1 MRRISA
7 SFDTGGVQAPS
18 QKPRVWNV
26 PFDFRTIVTGAC
38 VFIGYYLG
46 ARIGLALTFQPH
58 PVSVL
63 WPPNSILVAA
73 LLLTPARIWWFVL
86 LAAFPAHCTAQLQ
99 SHIPPPMILC
109 WFISNACEAVISAGL
124 TRYLVGR
131 PIRFTSLLDAGIFCL
146 CAVLISPFLSS
157 FLDAAFV
164 LWNHW
169 GQDAYWQL
177 IRIRFPS
184 SALAALIVVPLVV
197 TWARNGIP
205 RLRSP
210 PLSRY
215 LEACV
220 LFLRLFSV
228 SYVVLY
234 EFGSGAHSALLF
246 LPLPFLLWAAIRFGS
261 LGASSAISIVS
272 FLAIWS
278 GSHGHGPFSGRTA
291 EENALSIQ
299 IFLIALAIPL
309 MFLAAVIEERTK
321 GQGQLRESEERMSLA
336 ADAANLGLWIWN
348 IPGDDLWVTEK
359 WRKLFGFADS
369 ERVTFARLLQVVHP
383 GDRERMKQLVQH
395 MFEHGGEYESEYR
408 VIRPDGTTRWISGHG
423 SVELDEHGK
432 PDFARGVSRD
442 VTKRKIAEEELSES
456 EARFGTIA
464 DAAPVLIWMSG
475 VDKLCTFFNKPWLEF
490 TGRSLEQEMGN
501 GWAEGVHPDDL
512 QRCHDIYVS
521 AFDAREPFVMQY
533 RLRRHDGEYRWISD
547 SGVPRYDAKKNFV
560 GYIGSCVDVTELINK
575 DLALRQSEERM
586 RLAADAVNLGIW
598 EWNLANDEIW
608 ATNERRA
615 LLGWPSSG
623 KIRFDDFI
631 SRLHPDDRN
640 RIRHAIEEA
649 IHNGR
654 DYDSE
659 YRLVLPDG
667 IIRWMATRGSVHLDS
682 DGKPSRFLGIS
693 IDITARKQAELEA
706 LQRREEIGHLSRVAV
721 MGELTA
727 SIAHELNQPLSG
739 IISNA
744 SAGQRFIDRGDIDLR
759 EFRELLADIV
769 ADGRR
774 AGDVIRG
781 IQTMVKKGGPTRQR
795 LNVNDLVAN
804 VVHMINSN
812 AMHHSCEVQ
821 TLLEANLPPIEADP
835 IQLQQVLINLVINAF
850 DAMRNTSLSRRKVV
864 IATERNGDGVICMS
878 VRDYG
883 TGISEQARE
892 RLFDHFFTT
901 KVEGL
906 GMGLGIVRSIVE
918 SHGGTVAGENV
929 DGGGARF
936 HFTLPAG
943 AAVGC

>member
-1 MRRISA
+1 MRSISA

-73 LLLTPARIWWFVL
+73 LLLTPPRIWWFVL
-86 LAAFPAHCTAQLQ
+86 LAAFPAHCAAQLQ
-99 SHIPPPMILC
+99 SHVPPLMILC
-109 WFISNACEAVISAGL
+109 WFISNSCEAVISAGL

-131 PIRFTSLLDAGIFCL
+131 PIRFRSLRDAGIFCL
-146 CAVLISPFLSS
+146 CAVIIGPFLSS

-164 LWNHW
+164 VWNHW
-169 GQDAYWQL
+169 GQDVYWKL
-177 IRIRFPS
+177 IRIRFS
-184 SALAALIVVPLVV
+184 SNALAALIVVPLIV
-197 TWARNGIP
+197 TWAMNGIP
-205 RLRSP
+205 RLRRAR
-210 PLSRY
+210 LSRY

-220 LFLRLFSV
+220 LFLSLFSV
-228 SYVVLY
+228 SYAVLY
-234 EFGSGAHSALLF
+234 EFGSEAVSALLF

-348 IPGDDLWVTEK
+348 IPGDDLRVTEK

-408 VIRPDGTTRWISGHG
+408 VIRPDGSTRWISGHG

-432 PDFARGVSRD
+432 PHFARGVSRD

-560 GYIGSCVDVTELINK
+560 GYIGSCVDVTELLNK
-575 DLALRQSEERM
+575 EEDLSESEERM
-586 RLAADAVNLGIW
+586 SLAAEAANLALW
-598 EWNLANDEIW
+598 EWNPNTDELW
-608 ATNERRA
+608 GSKTRRA
-615 LLGWPSSG
+615 LLGLPASG
-623 KIRFDDFI
+623 KLTLQDTI
-631 SRLHPDDRN
+631 SRVVHVDDRD
-640 RIRHAIEEA
+640 RLLQTLKDAA
-649 IHNGR
+649 ATGK
-654 DYDSE
+654 DYECE
-659 YRLVLPDG
+659 YRAILPDG
-667 IIRWMATRGSVHLDS
+667 RVRWMEQRGRCMPGADGQTVVTRGVSMDV
-682 DGKPSRFLGIS
+682 
-693 IDITARKQAELEA
+693 TQRKQAEDLFRLATEA
-706 LQRREEIGHLSRVAV
+706 S
-721 MGELTA
+721 
-727 SIAHELNQPLSG
+727 PSG
-739 IISNA
+739 IVLVN
-744 SAGQRFIDRGDIDLR
+744 DRGR
-759 EFRELLADIV
+759 IV
-769 ADGRR
+769 
-774 AGDVIRG
+774 
-781 IQTMVKKGGPTRQR
+781 
-795 LNVNDLVAN
+795 LVN
-804 VVHMINSN
+804 
-812 AMHHSCEVQ
+812 
-821 TLLEANLPPIEADP
+821 T
-835 IQLQQVLINLVINAF
+835 
-850 DAMRNTSLSRRKVV
+850 
-864 IATERNGDGVICMS
+864 
-878 VRDYG
+878 
-883 TGISEQARE
+883 
-892 RLFDHFFTT
+892 
-901 KVEGL
+901 
-906 GMGLGIVRSIVE
+906 
-918 SHGGTVAGENV
+918 
-929 DGGGARF
+929 
-936 HFTLPAG
+936 
-943 AAVGC
+943 